1 MTRRF
6 AAALLL
12 SALLGIAL
20 CGCGPEPRAT
30 EPAERQ
36 PATSS
41 ESATDVPDIPPSA
54 TPRASGL
61 DAAGVDVELDAMER
75 ELDSMEMPSDADFTD
90 AEGALY

>member
-20 CGCGPEPRAT
+20 YGCGPEPRAT
-30 EPAERQ
+30 DSAQRSS
-36 PATSS
+36 ATSS
-41 ESATDVPDIPPSA
+41 VSATDVPDIPPSA
-54 TPRASGL
+54 TPRATGVDPAGL
-61 DAAGVDVELDAMER
+61 DRELDAMER
-75 ELDSMEMPSDADFTD
+75 ELDSLEMPSDADFTD